1 MRGQT
6 EDRDSLE
13 YKWEGRQSS
22 ALAVECTFKFLVD
35 GSEELFTFYEEDL
48 LNCGFILFIVRM
60 RIETP
65 LPSESI
71 ELGR

>member
-1 MRGQT
+1 M
-6 EDRDSLE
+6 
-13 YKWEGRQSS
+13 
-22 ALAVECTFKFLVD
+22 ALAVECTFRFLVD

-48 LNCGFILFIVRM
+48 LNYGFILFIFRM